1 MCRAFDQLQSGQE
14 YETAL
19 PVHHIGFLDYTLF
32 KEVPEFYATYRLMN
46 EKNHHIYSSKFIL
59 SVLNLTC
66 IELATEDDKAYK
78 IDYWARLFKAKTWE
92 EIQMVAK
99 ENEYLE
105 ETAKRLFAANA
116 DEIVRQKCLARQD
129 AERRERTLE
138 RDNKLLKKALADKDA
153 EIARLQSIINDM
165 KQTNI

>member
-1 MCRAFDQLQSGQE
+1 M
-14 YETAL
+14 
-19 PVHHIGFLDYTLF
+19 
-32 KEVPEFYATYRLMN
+32 
-46 EKNHHIYSSKFIL
+46 
-59 SVLNLTC
+59 LNLTC

-105 ETAKRLFAANA
+105 ETAKRLFATNA